1 MESNEEL
8 KETDV
13 KNCMCYYFND
23 IMKARDIFS
32 ENILLDKKVYENIL
46 IYEIWYIT
54 FMGSN
59 FYGSSSIK

>member
-1 MESNEEL
+1 ML
-8 KETDV
+8 KIV
-13 KNCMCYYFND
+13 CV
-23 IMKARDIFS
+23 IILARDIFS

>member
-1 MESNEEL
+1 
-8 KETDV
+8 
-13 KNCMCYYFND
+13 MCYYFND